1 MKSRNSMKQ
10 IKKTLRTMGHS
21 IAVAIHINP
30 RLRTCLLVAAVVT
43 LSTMRAFAQAGGG
56 GGFSS
61 TDLKTGISNSLAV
74 IMLFGFVLGIAAVIA
89 GGFAIRRGDVDTGK
103 LSIIGGAV
111 IAAAPAIAYAF
122 FKIFGLDSNSTV
134 GVGNF

>member
-1 MKSRNSMKQ
+1 MKKLGN
-10 IKKTLRTMGHS
+10 TLRTTGRS
-21 IAVAIHINP
+21 LAVAFNINP
-30 RLRTCLLVAAVVT
+30 RLRGTLLFAAVVALNT
-43 LSTMRAFAQAGGG
+43 TSAFAQAFG
-56 GGFSS
+56 S
-61 TDLKTGISNSLAV
+61 TELKTGISNSLAV

-111 IAAAPAIAYAF
+111 IAAAPAIAFAF
-122 FKIFGLDSNSTV
+122 FKIFGLDTNSTV

>member
-1 MKSRNSMKQ
+1 MKRPTIHS
-10 IKKTLRTMGHS
+10 TGHS
-21 IAVAIHINP
+21 IAVALHINP
-30 RLRTCLLVAAVVT
+30 RLRAGLLVTAIIT
-43 LSTMRAFAQAGGG
+43 LNTLNTCAQAGG

-61 TDLKTGISNSLAV
+61 TDLKPGISNSLAV

-111 IAAAPAIAYAF
+111 IAR
-122 FKIFGLDSNSTV
+122 GRGRTGDLV
-134 GVGNF
+134 

>member
-10 IKKTLRTMGHS
+10 IKKTLRTMSHS

-43 LSTMRAFAQAGGG
+43 LNTMRAFAQQGGG